1 MIVPT
6 RRAVLAAA
14 LLSLVLLFPAGS
26 GPVAAEAASSGAA
39 AGKAHLIPIKGDIE
53 PSLAAFVRRE
63 ATSALDADASFLVF
77 EIDTFG
83 GRVDTALQITSFIGS
98 IKKAKTVAWIRG
110 GSGSMGVSWSAGAL
124 IAMSCSEIYMA
135 EGTSIGAAAPV
146 TIGADGKPESAGEK
160 TTSAV
165 RSQMAALAEKNGYPS
180 AIALAMV
187 DADVELW
194 EATVSGQ
201 VKALTSVELERL
213 EKEKGSEVVRG
224 AIICAKGKLLSLTA
238 GEAARYGLSRGTA
251 DEIPS
256 LLAALGAEG
265 EAVETEI
272 SLADRLVAVLVSGPA
287 QALLI
292 LVGLVALFLEINT
305 PGFGIPGAIAIVSF
319 LGVFGANALLGSV
332 GSFELILFLL
342 GVGLLAVEI
351 FVTPGFGVVG
361 VSGLLSIGAALVF
374 SMQDFVVPD
383 AAWEWELFGR
393 NLLVVAFGIAA
404 AVVGIAAIAL
414 AGPKLRM
421 FDRLTL
427 KTSIRGTAGGPDVP
441 DAASSD
447 LPPADAEEEGVL
459 LASLLGKRGTAS
471 TTLRPV
477 GRADIDGR
485 AYNVEADGKYVSE
498 GTAVEVVRVRGNRI
512 VVKPVAGSAS
522 PDGAKS

>member
-1 MIVPT
+1 M
-6 RRAVLAAA
+6 AAA
-14 LLSLVLLFPAGS
+14 LLSLSVLIPSGS
-26 GPVAAEAASSGAA
+26 GFAAAEGPA
-39 AGKAHLIPIKGDIE
+39 AGGPAAGRAHLIPIKGDIE

-63 ATSALDADASFLVF
+63 ATSALDAGAAFLVF

-98 IKKAKTVAWIRG
+98 IKQAKTVAWIRG
-110 GSGSMGVSWSAGAL
+110 GSDSMGVSWSAGAL

-135 EGTSIGAAAPV
+135 GGTSIGAAAPV

-165 RSQMAALAEKNGYPS
+165 RSQMAALAEKNGYPP

-201 VKALTSVELERL
+201 VRALTSVELERL
-213 EKEKGSEVVRG
+213 EKEQGAAVVRG
-224 AIICAKGKLLSLTA
+224 SIICPKGKLLSLTA
-238 GEAARYGLSRGTA
+238 GEAARYGLSRATI
-251 DEIPS
+251 DEVPA
-256 LLAALGAEG
+256 LLSALGAEG
-265 EAVETEI
+265 EAVETDI
-272 SLADRLVAVLVSGPA
+272 SFADRVVAVLVSGPA

-292 LVGLVALFLEINT
+292 LLGLVALFLEINT
-305 PGFGIPGAIAIVSF
+305 PGFGIPGAVAIVSF

-351 FVTPGFGVVG
+351 FVTPGFGLMG

-393 NLLVVAFGIAA
+393 NLLVVAFGLAA

-414 AGPKLRM
+414 AGPRLRM

-427 KTSIRGTAGGPDVP
+427 KTAIRGTAGGPDVP
-441 DAASSD
+441 DAAAAD
-447 LPPADAEEEGVL
+447 IPPSDAEEEGIP

-471 TTLRPV
+471 TVLRPV
-477 GRADIDGR
+477 GRAEIDGR
-485 AYNVEADGKYVSE
+485 TYNVEADGEYVDE
-498 GTAVEVVRVRGNRI
+498 GTAVDVVRVRGNRI
-512 VVKPVAGSAS
+512 VVKPVAGSES
-522 PDGAKS
+522 PVGANS